1 MDQIRIVIA
10 DIHAMRAGGLRDQRS
25 QRDKISMVV
34 LITEIAGVVFL
45 AVTSIIV
52 MRQTQAAM
60 AARSRARDA
69 ATSANRAKSAF
80 LASMS
85 HELRTPMTGIMGV
98 RDLLLAGE

>member
-60 AARSRARDA
+60 AARSRARCRDVGQPG
-69 ATSANRAKSAF
+69 K
-80 LASMS
+80 
-85 HELRTPMTGIMGV
+85 V
-98 RDLLLAGE
+98 RLSRVDES